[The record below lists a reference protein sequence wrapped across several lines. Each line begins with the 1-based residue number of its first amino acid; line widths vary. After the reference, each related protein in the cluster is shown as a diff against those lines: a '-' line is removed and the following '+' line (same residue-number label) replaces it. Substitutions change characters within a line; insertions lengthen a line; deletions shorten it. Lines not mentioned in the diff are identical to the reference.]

1 MPKTTLYTMNAAA
14 GAFTAIPATIPCR
27 YVEIREDESVAA
39 QGLIYQRPN
48 LDRTFSVTETVGT
61 PGSPDQPQIILGN
74 KLASGNAKSALLGL
88 PAQNSGGSAI
98 PATTILQIKSKGAG
112 ANVIRVI
119 EHE

>member
-1 MPKTTLYTMNAAA
+1 MPKTTLYTMNAAG

-27 YVEIREDESVAA
+27 YVEIREDESVTP

-48 LDRTFSVTETVGT
+48 LDRTFSVTEQVGT
-61 PGSPDQPQIILGN
+61 PSSPDAAQIILGN
-74 KLASGNAKSALLGL
+74 KISTQNAQGPILGL
-88 PAQNSGGSAI
+88 PAQTPGGNAI
-98 PATTILQIKSKGAG
+98 PATTLLQIKSKGAG

>member
-27 YVEIREDESVAA
+27 YVEIREDESVTP

-48 LDRTFSVTETVGT
+48 LDRTFSVTEQVGT
-61 PGSPDQPQIILGN
+61 PSSPDAPQITLGN
-74 KLASGNAKSALLGL
+74 KLAAGNAQSALLGL
-88 PAQNSGGSAI
+88 PAQTSGGSAI
-98 PATTILQIKSKGAG
+98 AATIILQVKSVGAG
-112 ANVIRVI
+112 GNKIKVI